1 MNLLASYFQKI
12 RSLLKDKAF
21 EKSVVTAG
29 VKEIIKI
36 DIPEDCF
43 RVTDE
48 GVVYVKGSSSLKNA
62 LFLKKKE
69 IKTFC
74 ERNGVRIIDFR

>member
-36 DIPEDCF
+36 DIPEDYYLLFYFTVTFIFLTGIGFAADKIIEIF
-43 RVTDE
+43 RHSKRRT
-48 GVVYVKGSSSLKNA
+48 A
-62 LFLKKKE
+62 A
-69 IKTFC
+69 
-74 ERNGVRIIDFR
+74 R